1 MLSISL
7 RSRRCN
13 GGVSVLIL
21 CFVWTDSMQSLW
33 RRFLQVSVLAAIAL
47 LVSPVALAQSE
58 TKDDENSPAK
68 LIQEGN
74 RPLLSITFS
83 GADRFMEK
91 GKYIFDAAE
100 HPEAYKALEN
110 FVSGTLNNLEGF
122 NREKPFGIMGYL
134 PVAIPPLPEFVAFVP
149 VDSVEAATKLVE
161 RAPVVIRKDDEEG
174 RYEVIGPNRTFPV
187 LMKYGYAF
195 IPLGNNIS
203 DSMLDREFPDP
214 AQLLAGQAQQFDGA
228 VRLDVESIPV
238 ATRTLLYGLINTGLS
253 TQLQQRDG
261 EPEGAYRIRRT
272 EGERG
277 LAALKMLIMDCQ
289 KITMGFAVAPEEQA
303 VNIDI
308 IIDAVEG
315 SEMLKEIF
323 SSAERPSYFIPLL
336 DDDAAVSVS
345 MSSKIADRDKEA
357 YIEMME
363 GVRLEV
369 SRLIEENKLGAV
381 PDENS
386 PIGQALSAV
395 QATLEEGHADVFAQ
409 FYRDSKG
416 KLAIVWA
423 GRVVDG
429 EAMNAGFADV
439 LTRLKDIEE
448 IKKAGELQINSG
460 DHLGVTFHR
469 LTFAEQPPAAVEV
482 FGENVGMT
490 VGIGSTAVWGVIGGD
505 ESMATLTAVMDQLEA
520 ANQSAADRR
529 SVPNFR
535 VILNINKLVELAET
549 AETVS
554 RREREA
560 REQEAGAKQT
570 LELQAGQDGQNNGK
584 APAARSGDEAR
595 NARRAEMRQRRDRS
609 GQIFRETL
617 KEGDDRIEIDSR
629 LTETGARTR
638 IRLEEGFVKI
648 FGRLIASNLAPQA
661 ESQPAAEAAPAPQG
675 N

>member
-1 MLSISL
+1 MADMRPLL
-7 RSRRCN
+7 HK
-13 GGVSVLIL
+13 
-21 CFVWTDSMQSLW
+21 W
-33 RRFLQVSVLAAIAL
+33 LQVTVFAAVAL
-47 LVSPVALAQSE
+47 LTSSFALAQSE
-58 TKDDENSPAK
+58 KSDDETNPVK

-74 RPLLSITFS
+74 RPLLTVTFS

-91 GKYIFDAAE
+91 SKYIFDAAE
-100 HPEAYKALEN
+100 HPEAFKVLED
-110 FVSGTLNNLEGF
+110 FVAGTLNNLEGF

-149 VDSVEAATKLVE
+149 VDSIEAATKLVE
-161 RAPVVIRKDDEEG
+161 KAPVVISKGKEEG
-174 RYEVIGPNRTFPV
+174 RYELIGPNRTIPI

-203 DSMLDREFPDP
+203 ETMLDREFPDP

-228 VRLDVESIPV
+228 VCLDVESIPL
-238 ATRTLLYGLINTGLS
+238 ATRTLLYGLINTGIS

-261 EPEGAYRIRRT
+261 EPDGAYKIRRT

-277 LAALKMLIMDCQ
+277 LVALKMLIMDCQ
-289 KITMGFAVAPEEQA
+289 KITAGFAVAPEEEA
-303 VNIDI
+303 VNIDV

-323 SSAERPSYFIPLL
+323 ASAERPSYFIPLL
-336 DDDAAVSVS
+336 DDDAAVSIS
-345 MSSKIADRDKEA
+345 MSSKMADRDKEA
-357 YIEMME
+357 YIEMMD

-386 PIGQALSAV
+386 PIGQAMSAI

-429 EAMNAGFADV
+429 EAINAGFADM

-448 IKKAGELQINSG
+448 IKKAGDLQINSG

-469 LTFAEQPPAAVEV
+469 LTFAAQPPAAVEV
-482 FGENVGMT
+482 FGEKVGLT
-490 VGIGSTAVWGVIGGD
+490 VGVGSTAVWGVIGGE
-505 ESMATLTAVMDQLEA
+505 ESLATLTAVMDQLEA

-529 SVPNFR
+529 TVPNFR
-535 VILNINKLVELAET
+535 VILNVNKIVELAEI

-554 RREREA
+554 RREREE
-560 REQEAGAKQT
+560 REKAAAAEQT
-570 LELQAGQDGQNNGK
+570 AELQANGGNAN
-584 APAARSGDEAR
+584 APTAPSAPSGENAAR
-595 NARRAEMRQRRDRS
+595 NARRAQMRQRRDQS
-609 GQIFRETL
+609 GKIFRETL

-648 FGRLIASNLAPQA
+648 FGRLIAMNLAPQA
-661 ESQPAAEAAPAPQG
+661 APEATATPAPAAPTQG